1 VCLTSICLI
10 LCFSNPQKLI
20 ILSVIFIQ
28 KIVFQINIKA
38 EVPLVEMFGYSTLI
52 RSSTQGKG
60 EFSMEYKQHEP
71 VARDVQDNL
80 IKLYAKNLEE
90 PDED

>member
-1 VCLTSICLI
+1 
-10 LCFSNPQKLI
+10 
-20 ILSVIFIQ
+20 
-28 KIVFQINIKA
+28 
-38 EVPLVEMFGYSTLI
+38 VEMFGYSTLI